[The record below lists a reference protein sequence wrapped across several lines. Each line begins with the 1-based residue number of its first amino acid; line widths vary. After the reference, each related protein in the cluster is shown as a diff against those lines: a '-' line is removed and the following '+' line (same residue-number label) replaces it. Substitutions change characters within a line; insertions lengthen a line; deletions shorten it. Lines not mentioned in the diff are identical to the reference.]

1 MENKIKENLNES
13 DDKYDN
19 KNNEENEEYNY
30 KENDNEENDEE
41 NEEEYE
47 EENEE
52 EIEEKKDDFHISTNK
67 NINEEFLKS
76 FYNPD
81 SQLSFRIEGGAQ
93 TNIYNLTSQFM
104 NIKGWKVVNKDGSLI
119 KKLTSLELFQFL
131 TEDIIGNNLSLNNYY
146 IFSENNGNYCS
157 GDKLY
162 LSLMD
167 NLSSIFKNQKEK
179 LLNTN
184 SNNIFYNKNFNN
196 INISQSNN
204 KMDNNNY
211 CINFYN

>member
-30 KENDNEENDEE
+30 KENNNEENDEE

-67 NINEEFLKS
+67 NINNEEFLKS

-167 NLSSIFKNQKEK
+167 NLSSIFKNQKE
-179 LLNTN
+179 
-184 SNNIFYNKNFNN
+184 
-196 INISQSNN
+196 
-204 KMDNNNY
+204 NY
-211 CINFYN
+211 